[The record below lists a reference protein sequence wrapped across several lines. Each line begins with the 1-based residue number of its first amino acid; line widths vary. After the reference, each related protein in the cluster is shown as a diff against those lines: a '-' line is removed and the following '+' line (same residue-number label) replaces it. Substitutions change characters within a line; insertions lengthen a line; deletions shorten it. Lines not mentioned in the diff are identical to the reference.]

1 MRGGDCGKVMRGG
14 DCGKVMRGGD
24 WGKDA
29 EREMTGVGKE
39 LRSVSVSLFQRV
51 GAASRNDL
59 AHECFLFVFS
69 PNPKM
74 LSLQTGRGVE
84 RSRLYS
90 VVRENKFLLTLW
102 HSLMHPLVRE
112 AEGFVLDP
120 SGDVTVI
127 G

>member
-1 MRGGDCGKVMRGG
+1 MC
-14 DCGKVMRGGD
+14 
-24 WGKDA
+24 
-29 EREMTGVGKE
+29 
-39 LRSVSVSLFQRV
+39 LFQRV

-74 LSLQTGRGVE
+74 LSLQTVKRVE
-84 RSRLYS
+84 RTRLYS
-90 VVRENKFLLTLW
+90 VVRENKFLLTYW
-102 HSLMHPLVRE
+102 RSLMHAFVRE

-120 SGDVTVI
+120 FGDVTVM